1 MGLRSHVS
9 GAKATAPATEA
20 PVASVKEENTKEKA
34 AAMADVAVEQESNGN
49 LGIKSDK
56 IAFVCP
62 LGDPSRPDI
71 TTYTDPVT
79 KEQKKRS
86 DPTIVGYVF
95 KALED
100 MEVPDCG
107 LGDDFK
113 TNRMSYVDPM
123 KKKAVKA
130 GEEFNVTPFE
140 VGMLLSPEEYNAKAT
155 GGDMKVMLTYAFAA
169 KKTASGEI
177 QKTSGTTKVPNVTV
191 KAMEKNESIKNVKM
205 REVLTVTTSMNE
217 NGQKRMTRTINPGY
231 EKYDVL
237 CKTAPRRTGAGT
249 RAGVAKAAER
259 NKGAAGFMA
268 ALKEIEAKKAA
279 QKA

>member
-34 AAMADVAVEQESNGN
+34 AAMSSVAVEQPSNGN

-71 TTYTDPVT
+71 TAYTDPVT

-113 TNRMSYVDPM
+113 TNRMSYVNPAG
-123 KKKAVKA
+123 KKAVKA
-130 GEEFNVTPFE
+130 GEEFDVTPFE

-177 QKTSGTTKVPNVTV
+177 QKTSAGTKVPNVTV

-205 REVLTVTTSMNE
+205 REVLTVTTTMNE

-231 EKYDVL
+231 EKYAVL
-237 CKTAPRRTGAGT
+237 CKTAPRRASAGT
-249 RAGVAKAAER
+249 RDGAVKKAER
-259 NKGAAGFMA
+259 NRGAQGFMEA
-268 ALKEIEAKKAA
+268 IQKITAKKA
-279 QKA
+279 Q